1 MAAGSTASMAS
12 AKQITQP
19 FFSSLPFFLAVQLAS
34 PPLSCGAC
42 EFMLC
47 SPNWN
52 LGLSYFG
59 EIPEPADSN

>member
-34 PPLSCGAC
+34 PPCPAAPVNSCSALRIGTLA
-42 EFMLC
+42 
-47 SPNWN
+47 
-52 LGLSYFG
+52 
-59 EIPEPADSN
+59 